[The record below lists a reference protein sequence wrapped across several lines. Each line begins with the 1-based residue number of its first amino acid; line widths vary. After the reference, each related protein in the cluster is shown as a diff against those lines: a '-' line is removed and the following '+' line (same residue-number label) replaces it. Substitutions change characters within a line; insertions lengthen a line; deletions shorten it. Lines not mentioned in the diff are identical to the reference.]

1 MYLSQNCT
9 LFLLSHQGHSR
20 PLTHSA
26 DFTRPGIWAGLWG
39 AEMLGLMLC
48 PDGLTEGVEELAAIG
63 WQAEN
68 AEGFGRSGEPWK
80 QHPT

>member
-1 MYLSQNCT
+1 
-9 LFLLSHQGHSR
+9 
-20 PLTHSA
+20 
-26 DFTRPGIWAGLWG
+26 
-39 AEMLGLMLC
+39 MLGLMLC